1 MTTGC
6 SVLDSYPPGALG
18 PWPMNGSDV
27 VGVRALRYPP
37 AFQNVSACQP
47 VGTPPV
53 MTIAVAYALA
63 PAWAVSQACNT
74 SADTRPRS
82 LTLWPFFLAHSRID
96 LSVSRL

>member
-1 MTTGC
+1 VPEGRC
-6 SVLDSYPPGALG
+6 LRKHKASLASKRPCALA
-18 PWPMNGSDV
+18 PW
-27 VGVRALRYPP
+27 RALRYPP